1 MTDSASHVAPS
12 ARRIAY
18 EVLSSYDATRA
29 AGDRSAPHITQLLEE
44 RLNAVAP
51 SPVERR
57 LAMELTYGIIRRRAT
72 LDALVAA
79 FVTRQRAQIEDGLW
93 LLLQLGAYQLTLMS
107 SIPPHAAVSETV
119 QLARRL
125 RRESWSG
132 FINGVL
138 RSISRDLTDE
148 FSDQPTVDAV
158 PVISLPAGNA
168 EAIWPPPTV
177 QFRRLRRALFPD
189 PQTEPAAWLATAG
202 SYPRWLAD
210 RWQNA
215 GRGEEA
221 LRLAAW
227 FNTPGRL
234 TLRVNPLRS
243 SPAAVRA
250 ALEEQG
256 IAVAPGEFPESLR
269 LGRSA
274 RIEDLPG
281 FSEGWFSVQDES
293 AQAAARLLDP
303 QPGATVL
310 DLCAAPGSKT
320 THLAELMGDRGRI
333 VACDIHAQRI
343 SRVAESCRR
352 LGLASIETQIIR
364 PTVENAPSG
373 PFDAALVDVPCSNTG
388 VLGKRPDARWRI
400 TPQDLVDLPQL
411 QRRLLMAAS
420 DRVRP
425 GGRIVYS
432 TCSIEADEN
441 ERLVNTVLQ
450 ERPDLELVSERRHRP
465 GEPADGGYLA
475 LLRRRDSSLTP
486 PPASR

>member
-1 MTDSASHVAPS
+1 MTDSAHRAAPP

-18 EVLSSYDATRA
+18 EVLSSFDATRA
-29 AGDRSAPHITQLLEE
+29 TGDRGAPHITQLLED
-44 RLNAVAP
+44 RLAAAAP

-57 LAMELTYGIIRRRAT
+57 LAMELVYGITRRRAT
-72 LDALVAA
+72 LDALLSA
-79 FVTRQRAQIEDGLW
+79 FVTRPRLQIEDGLW
-93 LLLQLGAYQLTLMS
+93 LLLQLGAYQLALMS

-125 RRESWSG
+125 RKENWSG

-148 FSDQPTVDAV
+148 LGERPTRDAV
-158 PVISLPAGNA
+158 PVIALPAGDPDS
-168 EAIWPPPTV
+168 IWPAPTV
-177 QFRRLRRALFPD
+177 QYRRLRRELFPD
-189 PQTEPAAWLATAG
+189 PQSEPAAYLASAC

-210 RWQNA
+210 RWLNA
-215 GRGEEA
+215 GGIDEA

-243 SPAAVRA
+243 NRD
-250 ALEEQG
+250 ALRTALREHG
-256 IAVAPGEFPESLR
+256 APVAPGEFAETLR
-269 LGRSA
+269 MGRST

-281 FSEGWFSVQDES
+281 FAEGWFSVQDES
-293 AQAAARLLDP
+293 AQAASRLLDP
-303 QPGATVL
+303 QPGESVL

-320 THLAELMGDRGRI
+320 THLAELMGDRGHI
-333 VACDIHAQRI
+333 SACDIHAHRL
-343 SRVAESCRR
+343 SRVVDSCQR
-352 LGLASIETQIIR
+352 LGLTSIETQ
-364 PTVENAPSG
+364 VVSSDADDAPRG

-400 TPQDLVDLPQL
+400 TPQDLVELPQL

-420 DRVRP
+420 DRVRS

-441 ERLVNTVLQ
+441 ERLVRAVLQ
-450 ERPDLELVSERRHRP
+450 DRPDLELISERQHRP
-465 GEPADGGYLA
+465 GQPADGGYLA
-475 LLRRRDSSLTP
+475 LLRRR
-486 PPASR
+486 